1 MLGLLPGSNTERQTF
16 GLPVPEAA
24 AGPADAVL
32 VVSILPALLDE
43 PENQLLNIPIVKTLC
58 AAGTC
63 LRASRQGYNFL
74 G

>member
-16 GLPVPEAA
+16 GLPAPEAA

-43 PENQLLNIPIVKTLC
+43 PENQLLNIPILKV
-58 AAGTC
+58 
-63 LRASRQGYNFL
+63 
-74 G
+74 